1 MFSSVHLPPY
11 HSRCSSGPGLTLM
24 QHMAH
29 GRTASLPPSL
39 SHMKARVVGVRLF
52 ILQLLHD
59 VSLLP
64 ILESFSNVSCHKA
77 TRTFLVLMPLCMWQE
92 YTKFKRKAFKCRAQ
106 PPNVLVQGLSGL
118 FLCLEVIWCGIWL
131 VVTRP

>member
-1 MFSSVHLPPY
+1 MESSVFQCAPATL
-11 HSRCSSGPGLTLM
+11 SFSVFLGPGLTLM

-29 GRTASLPPSL
+29 GRTTSLPPSL

-64 ILESFSNVSCHKA
+64 ILESFSGY
-77 TRTFLVLMPLCMWQE
+77 L
-92 YTKFKRKAFKCRAQ
+92 
-106 PPNVLVQGLSGL
+106 
-118 FLCLEVIWCGIWL
+118 
-131 VVTRP
+131 